1 MQATNGK
8 QIKTHYPSVSLD
20 ADSLI
25 KKSENSGYEMVFC
38 SDRFFPGYFVFPLL
52 PKAKIYFHLFGFALI
67 CSLLN

>member
-8 QIKTHYPSVSLD
+8 KIKTHYPRVSLD

-38 SDRFFPGYFVFPLL
+38 SDRFFPLVFCFSPFTKSQNLL
-52 PKAKIYFHLFGFALI
+52 SFIRISFDL
-67 CSLLN
+67 